1 MQRQSWQIVVMV
13 AALGLA
19 LAGPVRAQAD
29 AGLTKMLVES
39 YDLLEAGKLA
49 EAQKIYEQI
58 LKQDPGNPLALNN
71 LGAIK
76 VKENKFPEALAY
88 LSQALARA
96 QGYKLQ
102 GEPGVRYA
110 GPLPGLPPPGGGL
123 RQPGPGAP
131 GAVEPQPGQG
141 QTGGREKVGGTC
153 VPPERAHTQVRPY
166 IYFVPFRVQLG

>member
-88 LSQALARA
+88 LSQALDRA
-96 QGYKLQ
+96 QGYKLKVNRVCDMQ
-102 GEPGVRYA
+102 GLCLAFR
-110 GPLPGLPPPGGGL
+110 PLEAVYGNQDL
-123 RQPGPGAP
+123 AP
-131 GAVEPQPGQG
+131 LVQLNLSLVKAKVAE
-141 QTGGREKVGGTC
+141 EKSRGDLC
-153 VPPERAHTQVRPY
+153 VPRGRTHRCAPTLLRS
-166 IYFVPFRVQLG
+166 F

>member
-13 AALGLA
+13 AALSLA
-19 LAGPVRAQAD
+19 LAGPVRAD

-76 VKENKFPEALAY
+76 VKENKYPEALSY
-88 LSQALARA
+88 LSQALDRA
-96 QGYKLQ
+96 QGYKLKVNRVCDMQ
-102 GEPGVRYA
+102 GLCLAFR
-110 GPLPGLPPPGGGL
+110 PLDAVYGNQDL
-123 RQPGPGAP
+123 AP
-131 GAVEPQPGQG
+131 L
-141 QTGGREKVGGTC
+141 
-153 VPPERAHTQVRPY
+153 
-166 IYFVPFRVQLG
+166 VQLNLSLVRAKLAEEKK

>member
-19 LAGPVRAQAD
+19 LAGPVRAD

-76 VKENKFPEALAY
+76 VKENKLSEALSC
-88 LSQALARA
+88 LSQALDRA
-96 QGYKLQ
+96 QGYKLKVNRVCDMQ
-102 GEPGVRYA
+102 GLCLAFRPQEAVYGDQELA
-110 GPLPGLPPPGGGL
+110 PLIQLNLSLVKG
-123 RQPGPGAP
+123 
-131 GAVEPQPGQG
+131 
-141 QTGGREKVGGTC
+141 KV
-153 VPPERAHTQVRPY
+153 AAAKK
-166 IYFVPFRVQLG
+166 

>member
-1 MQRQSWQIVVMV
+1 MQRQSWQLVVLV
-13 AALGLA
+13 AALALA
-19 LAGPVRAQAD
+19 LAGPVWAD

-76 VKENKFPEALAY
+76 VKENKLSEALSC
-88 LSQALARA
+88 LSQALDRA

-102 GEPGVRYA
+102 VNRVCDMQGLCLAFRPQEAVYGDQELA
-110 GPLPGLPPPGGGL
+110 PLIQLNLSLVKG
-123 RQPGPGAP
+123 
-131 GAVEPQPGQG
+131 
-141 QTGGREKVGGTC
+141 KV
-153 VPPERAHTQVRPY
+153 AAAKK
-166 IYFVPFRVQLG
+166 

>member
-1 MQRQSWQIVVMV
+1 MKRRSWQLVVMA

-29 AGLTKMLVES
+29 PALTKMLVES

-76 VKENKFPEALAY
+76 VKENKLPEALAY
-88 LSQALARA
+88 LSQALPRA

-102 GEPGVRYA
+102 VNKVCNMQGFCLAFR
-110 GPLPGLPPPGGGL
+110 PLESVYGDQDL
-123 RQPGPGAP
+123 AP
-131 GAVEPQPGQG
+131 L
-141 QTGGREKVGGTC
+141 
-153 VPPERAHTQVRPY
+153 
-166 IYFVPFRVQLG
+166 VQLNISLVKGKLAKEKQ

>member
-1 MQRQSWQIVVMV
+1 MQRQSWQIIVMV

-19 LAGPVRAQAD
+19 LAGPVRAD

-76 VKENKFPEALAY
+76 VKEHKYPEALSY
-88 LSQALARA
+88 LSQAMDRA
-96 QGYKLQ
+96 QGYKIQVNRVCDVEGICLAF
-102 GEPGVRYA
+102 R
-110 GPLPGLPPPGGGL
+110 PLEAVYGNQDL
-123 RQPGPGAP
+123 AP
-131 GAVEPQPGQG
+131 L
-141 QTGGREKVGGTC
+141 
-153 VPPERAHTQVRPY
+153 
-166 IYFVPFRVQLG
+166 VQLNLSLVRSKLAEEKK

>member
-19 LAGPVRAQAD
+19 LAGPVWAQAD

-88 LSQALARA
+88 LSQALDRA
-96 QGYKLQ
+96 QGYKLKVNRVCDMQ
-102 GEPGVRYA
+102 GLCLAFR
-110 GPLPGLPPPGGGL
+110 PLEAVYGNQDL
-123 RQPGPGAP
+123 AP
-131 GAVEPQPGQG
+131 L
-141 QTGGREKVGGTC
+141 
-153 VPPERAHTQVRPY
+153 
-166 IYFVPFRVQLG
+166 VQLNLNLVKAKLADEKK